1 MTRGSYHRSIEA
13 RVIVPGTAEG
23 VALVSPEPLS
33 FWGGYDPATGEIVD
47 RRHPLSGVRAAGRV
61 LVLPFTRGSSTT
73 SAILLESVRA
83 GTAPAAIV
91 SRGTG
96 DAFLAL
102 ASIVADEMYER
113 PIPIFAVTPDAF
125 GSLRTGQKLTLDAS
139 GEIQV
144 RDEGP

>member
-1 MTRGSYHRSIEA
+1 M
-13 RVIVPGTAEG
+13 IVPGEAEG
-23 VALVSPEPLS
+23 EALVSPEPLS

-47 RRHPLSGVRAAGRV
+47 RRHPLSGQSAVGKV
-61 LVLPFTRGSSTT
+61 LLLPFTRGSSTT

-102 ASIVADEMYER
+102 ASIVADEMYES
-113 PIPIFAVTPDAF
+113 PIPIFAVATEDFARF
-125 GSLRTGQKLTLDAS
+125 ETGQRLSLDPS
-139 GEIQV
+139 GTIRIEN
-144 RDEGP
+144 